1 MVNIIFPSMGA
12 LDYVGKRYK
21 TGFTNGEIIIVNLY
35 TGSLTEE
42 NVEEALDTVIT
53 HEIFHSIDMDIPE
66 RGVLF
71 MSKTI
76 LENLRR
82 N

>member
-1 MVNIIFPSMGA
+1 MEA
-12 LDYVGKRYK
+12 LDYVGKTHK
-21 TGFTNGEIIIVNLY
+21 TGFTNGETIVVNLY

-53 HEIFHSIDMDIPE
+53 HELIHSIDMDIPE
-66 RGVLF
+66 REVLF
-71 MSKTI
+71 MNKII

-82 N
+82 NQI

>member
-1 MVNIIFPSMGA
+1 MPNIIFPSMEA
-12 LDYVGKRYK
+12 LDYVGKTHK
-21 TGFTNGEIIIVNLY
+21 IGFTNGEIIVVNLY

-42 NVEEALDTVIT
+42 NVEEALDVIIT
-53 HEIFHSIDMDIPE
+53 HELIHSVDMDIPE
-66 RGVLF
+66 KEVLF
-71 MSKTI
+71 MNKII